1 MITAIFVVCYG
12 AILAALATLLRWE
25 VKKLGAISP
34 NMGRAAARKP
44 SALDSAKKA
53 ASVHV

>member
-25 VKKLGAISP
+25 VKRLGVTLLNS
-34 NMGRAAARKP
+34 GRAAARKP
-44 SALDSAKKA
+44 SSIESAKET
-53 ASVHV
+53 ASVPV